1 MRLARIRRCRGASV
15 SVAGAVVP
23 PAIGILGVVQ
33 PVELV
38 GVVVQAI
45 GGRLGLV
52 IVLAVVAGRSRLLG
66 ALADKVKLLARQ
78 LDDLFKSLFNVHF
91 GSFRSPGSVG

>member
-1 MRLARIRRCRGASV
+1 M
-15 SVAGAVVP
+15 P

-38 GVVVQAI
+38 RVVVQAI

-52 IVLAVVAGRSRLLG
+52 IVLSVVAGRCLLLG
-66 ALADKVKLLARQ
+66 ALPDNVKLLARQ
-78 LDDLFKSLFNVHF
+78 LDDLFKSLFKVHWWF
-91 GSFRSPGSVG
+91 LSLAWLVG